1 MHLHAPRGHEKEE
14 TLHGPVKRLGSR
26 KKRPLPPP
34 PLYSPHRFPL
44 FTASPFWCDELSEG
58 KKDKR
63 SLGAGTTAA
72 CRRQGRAR
80 VAQTYRLLLLAGQT
94 GLVAGWCDCGIPV
107 TALPP
112 TSSVT
117 ATLLPTTVY
126 IGAAADC
133 IRLVHC
139 YCLYCCHV
147 TTGVTTVTSQLPA
160 TARSCTP
167 IRGYDDDGVSR
178 SVVAA
183 VHLSAV
189 TRDRYKCTGVYLTSG
204 LYTLNTAPRGH

>member
-1 MHLHAPRGHEKEE
+1 MQGLRRRVAGRGGHESRRHTDYCCWLDKQ
-14 TLHGPVKRLGSR
+14 GWSPVGV
-26 KKRPLPPP
+26 
-34 PLYSPHRFPL
+34 
-44 FTASPFWCDELSEG
+44 TAG
-58 KKDKR
+58 YR
-63 SLGAGTTAA
+63 SLHS
-72 CRRQGRAR
+72 
-80 VAQTYRLLLLAGQT
+80 
-94 GLVAGWCDCGIPV
+94 
-107 TALPP
+107 PP
-112 TSSVT
+112 SSVT

-126 IGAAADC
+126 IAAAADC

-204 LYTLNTAPRGH
+204 LYTLNTALRGH